1 MAGKGDIV
9 EQALKLLAGGGD
21 DAAKRAFANT
31 RLKTP
36 QGDPMRLYHMTPEDI
51 FEFRASPEN
60 RSGPAV
66 FLSPYPDF
74 QPAYHQSA
82 ERGPAGELTSKFK
95 EGANV
100 MPVYADVRNPLVLD
114 HPRKIKEAAAKYQGG
129 DPQFPRIISPE
140 ARAAMEAE
148 GYDGIVFGGDNPIP
162 YGDRPMD
169 ARLGFQEGRGE
180 EFLVFDPKRV
190 KSAISN
196 TGEYDFTNPDITK
209 AEGGQ
214 VREGYAGKGRVVK
227 NKVGSIVDAVT
238 GRRPNRVFP
247 ELAKRYP
254 EVVPPVTAFDKKKGK
269 EYLAKDLSPEALAVQ
284 KARDVIQKDIDAG
297 FYDPFFDVRARAD
310 VDPSDYPSTGK
321 TIDVKPARPETQAKY
336 RAMAFNPE
344 GLSRLREGYAAGL
357 EQKDVAENWY
367 FMKQLE
373 DKFVE
378 EFGPE
383 EGRKQFK
390 ERFAKPMALTTGG
403 ADPTSNLLMSYY
415 GNFLREKGLP
425 IPKAAYDM
433 PFPIG
438 GQFASSN
445 MGMFGRNMEKEL
457 TPDNPK
463 RFNFQ
468 NNFLGYKE
476 PTIDEQ
482 MSKGFDPKLQMP
494 EWYGPYEEAINM
506 LASEYDVDPRYFQE
520 VTWAGLKSKGK
531 GGYQGMPMIQ
541 HVNEAIERTSRL
553 TGVPPEEVVRR
564 GLVRAEMP
572 IYGMAAPAGA
582 LAVGAMGDD
591 AEEDIDNAVRIAKGG
606 GGGFTKLVRSLFGP
620 SEKEGLEALTKAGS
634 GYKGV
639 PGKPNTV
646 KLPGIGEVEAKPLPP
661 LERAAEDYMK
671 RLGRPGEHVID
682 VFQPLDEDFARRV
695 AGAYGEMKHA
705 PTDPEVKRAYD
716 ALAQETLDQLEA
728 AKQAGIDF
736 SFIRGEDPYKASPGM
751 GYADLAERGHL
762 YVFPTDQGF
771 GSDVAFDPANNPLL
785 KRIGPLGDLDDATV
799 NDAFRIVHDLFG
811 HYGPGNPFFR
821 APGEERAFKLHSRMY
836 SPEARPAMASET
848 RGQNSWLNFG
858 PYGSYNRGANAAET
872 IYADQ
877 KTGIMP
883 PWAYEKADGGAIE
896 NALRIAKGGGGGFV
910 PKVIKGG
917 LEAVETALG
926 KSAPNLSNTSP
937 EMRNAYL
944 LSKMKSSGINT
955 PDDVW
960 NRWRDYMMAKAG
972 PRTGLSSVA
981 SKESHS
987 KQVNDAMQH
996 WRQKADTAG
1005 MSELLK
1011 NWETV
1016 PREDGFVVSAG
1027 PREIFQKAG
1036 IPPTMDN
1043 IQAAYDLLRSL
1054 NKKEDGFAPGGA
1066 VDNAIRIAKD
1076 IGGAAS
1082 RDDMRATYAALE
1094 GANVPQSAAPVEPR
1108 YPDKAAQQMAAK
1120 KAYIAEA
1127 MGGIKRN
1134 REPTDLEYWNA
1145 MPPEE
1150 RAEFAAQ
1157 YPELGEEMRMAS
1169 EVNYYENAQRAK
1181 ASQPYSAQSMTHDA
1195 SVPRTDMKINMP
1207 LLGGEYSLGS
1217 APYNVAEGLQ
1227 SMAQNAYDFKT
1238 MPLYF
1243 SGAAAPIA
1251 LGIDVAESRLNDD
1264 PLGLALSAA
1273 LTPQTA
1279 AALKTAGR
1287 SALGFAR
1294 RNPKA
1299 TAAVIGAG
1307 SYLSPDETEA
1317 DPFAN
1322 KALELTRDY

>member
-9 EQALKLLAGGGD
+9 EQALKLIMGGGN
-21 DAAKRAFANT
+21 DAAKKAFANT

-51 FEFRASPEN
+51 SEFRVSPEN

-82 ERGPAGELTSKFK
+82 ERGPSGELTSQFK

-129 DPQFPRIISPE
+129 DRNFPRIVTPE
-140 ARAAMEAE
+140 ARAAMEAD
-148 GYDGIVFGGDNPIP
+148 GYDGVVFGGDSPIP
-162 YGDRPMD
+162 YGDRAMD
-169 ARLGFQEGRGE
+169 ARLGFQEARDE

-190 KSAISN
+190 KSAVSN

-227 NKVGSIVDAVT
+227 NVVGSIVDAVT
-238 GRRPNRVFP
+238 GRKPNRVFP
-247 ELAKRYP
+247 ELAERYP
-254 EVVPPVTAFDKKKGK
+254 EVAPPVTAFDKKTGK

-297 FYDPFFDVRARAD
+297 SYDPFFDVRARAD
-310 VDPSDYPSTGK
+310 VDPSNYPSTGK
-321 TIDVKPARPETQAKY
+321 TIDVKPVRPETQAKY
-336 RAMAFNPE
+336 RAMAFDPE
-344 GLSRLREGYAAGL
+344 GLSRLREGYTAGL

-378 EFGPE
+378 ELGPE

-425 IPKAAYDM
+425 IPEAAYDM

-438 GQFASSN
+438 GRFASSN
-445 MGMFGRNMEKEL
+445 MGMFGRNMEKEI

-463 RFNFQ
+463 RLNFQ

-506 LASEYDVDPRYFQE
+506 LAREYDVDPRYFQE

-564 GLVRAEMP
+564 GLVRGDMP
-572 IYGMAAPAGA
+572 IYGIAAPAGA
-582 LAVGAMGDD
+582 LAVGAMGEDG
-591 AEEDIDNAVRIAKGG
+591 EEDIDNAVRIAKGG
-606 GGGFTKLVRSLFGP
+606 GGAFTKIVKSFFGP
-620 SEKEGLEALTKAGS
+620 SEREGLEALTKAGS

-639 PGKPNTV
+639 PGKPSTV
-646 KLPGIGEVEAKPLPP
+646 KLPGIGEVEAKPLPS
-661 LERAAEDYMK
+661 LESAAEAYMK
-671 RLGRPGEHVID
+671 RLGRPGEHTID
-682 VFQPLDEDFARRV
+682 AFPPLDEDFARRV

-736 SFIRGEDPYKASPGM
+736 SFIRGEDPYKSSPGM

-762 YVFPTDQGF
+762 YVFPTEQGF
-771 GSDVAFDPANNPLL
+771 GSDVAFDPVNNPLL
-785 KRIGPLGDLDDATV
+785 KRIGPLGDLENATI
-799 NDAFRIVHDLFG
+799 NDAFRIVHDLYG

-883 PWAYEKADGGAIE
+883 PWTYEKADGGAIE
-896 NALRIAKGGGGGFV
+896 DALRIAKGGGGGFI

-917 LEAVETALG
+917 LEAAETALG
-926 KSAPNLSNTSP
+926 KSAPNLSNTSA

-960 NRWRDYMMAKAG
+960 SRWRDYMIAKAG

-981 SKESHS
+981 SEESHS
-987 KQVNDAMQH
+987 KQVNDAMRH
-996 WRQKADTAG
+996 WRQKADDAG
-1005 MSELLK
+1005 IGELLK
-1011 NWETV
+1011 RWETV

-1066 VDNAIRIAKD
+1066 VGNTIRIAKD
-1076 IGGAAS
+1076 VGGSTPAFMSDPTLERAGMMDVGEPENYEAEVKPFIEAATAPMNYAVEDPAGYSGLPVSTGTLQTDGLSLLDTMKAATQLAAS
-1082 RDDMRATYAALE
+1082 GQPIDEYGE
-1094 GANVPQSAAPVEPR
+1094 GNWGQAREKAVRRFVGAPE
-1108 YPDKAAQQMAAK
+1108 
-1120 KAYIAEA
+1120 
-1127 MGGIKRN
+1127 
-1134 REPTDLEYWNA
+1134 
-1145 MPPEE
+1145 
-1150 RAEFAAQ
+1150 
-1157 YPELGEEMRMAS
+1157 
-1169 EVNYYENAQRAK
+1169 
-1181 ASQPYSAQSMTHDA
+1181 
-1195 SVPRTDMKINMP
+1195 
-1207 LLGGEYSLGS
+1207 GGEQSPYRGPFTYNPSDTANYINTLAGFSPYGWAELAHDIPYEAVRTGDYRNAAYEGGLNALFS
-1217 APYNVAEGLQ
+1217 APGI
-1227 SMAQNAYDFKT
+1227 
-1238 MPLYF
+1238 
-1243 SGAAAPIA
+1243 AA
-1251 LGIDVAESRLNDD
+1251 
-1264 PLGLALSAA
+1264 LGLAGRAGINAIRKNPKLASAI
-1273 LTPQTA
+1273 A
-1279 AALKTAGR
+1279 AA
-1287 SALGFAR
+1287 
-1294 RNPKA
+1294 A
-1299 TAAVIGAG
+1299 TGAG
-1307 SYLSPDETEA
+1307 SYFLPNDAEA
-1317 DPFAN
+1317 DYPIN
-1322 KALELTRDY
+1322 KALQLTRDY

>member
-9 EQALKLLAGGGD
+9 EQALKLVAGGGD
-21 DAAKRAFANT
+21 DAAKAAVRSAAENVPTHLRPGSTVQVAPGADEDTRQLVDYLNQRNPNLAFDPQSLAERREDLGTTVPGFHGSPRDIQKFSNT
-31 RLKTP
+31 YSSPEGYWGGHHYFTTSPVDASTNYATP
-36 QGDPMRLYHMTPEDI
+36 EGADLFRRMESSIERTLDNFHPSDVTEWYAGKYGSSEGLDPMNPKIVKEYADDMARQELGITNEGAVYPVNLRMKNPVKIDSPDQTFWGYDTQYDEAGDI
-51 FEFRASPEN
+51 VSEG
-60 RSGPAV
+60 GPAADLIQATRDAMADYGV
-66 FLSPYPDF
+66 SD
-74 QPAYHQSA
+74 S
-82 ERGPAGELTSKFK
+82 
-95 EGANV
+95 
-100 MPVYADVRNPLVLD
+100 YADDLMGKLYERIIED
-114 HPRKIKEAAAKYQGG
+114 GGIDAKSYNDILRGSHVDGYDDEGNMVSMGHIMADAFRRMGHDSIDMPTDVFAGGLGRVGMAGTGG
-129 DPQFPRIISPE
+129 DTRHYII
-140 ARAAMEAE
+140 
-148 GYDGIVFGGDNPIP
+148 
-162 YGDRPMD
+162 
-169 ARLGFQEGRGE
+169 
-180 EFLVFDPKRV
+180 FDPKNIR
-190 KSAISN
+190 SRFGA
-196 TGEYDFTNPDITK
+196 
-209 AEGGQ
+209 
-214 VREGYAGKGRVVK
+214 
-227 NKVGSIVDAVT
+227 
-238 GRRPNRVFP
+238 
-247 ELAKRYP
+247 
-254 EVVPPVTAFDKKKGK
+254 
-269 EYLAKDLSPEALAVQ
+269 
-284 KARDVIQKDIDAG
+284 
-297 FYDPFFDVRARAD
+297 YDPFRAASERI
-310 VDPSDYPSTGK
+310 SD
-321 TIDVKPARPETQAKY
+321 AQ
-336 RAMAFNPE
+336 
-344 GLSRLREGYAAGL
+344 
-357 EQKDVAENWY
+357 
-367 FMKQLE
+367 
-373 DKFVE
+373 
-378 EFGPE
+378 
-383 EGRKQFK
+383 
-390 ERFAKPMALTTGG
+390 GG
-403 ADPTSNLLMSYY
+403 A
-415 GNFLREKGLP
+415 
-425 IPKAAYDM
+425 
-433 PFPIG
+433 
-438 GQFASSN
+438 
-445 MGMFGRNMEKEL
+445 
-457 TPDNPK
+457 
-463 RFNFQ
+463 
-468 NNFLGYKE
+468 
-476 PTIDEQ
+476 
-482 MSKGFDPKLQMP
+482 
-494 EWYGPYEEAINM
+494 
-506 LASEYDVDPRYFQE
+506 
-520 VTWAGLKSKGK
+520 
-531 GGYQGMPMIQ
+531 
-541 HVNEAIERTSRL
+541 IE
-553 TGVPPEEVVRR
+553 
-564 GLVRAEMP
+564 
-572 IYGMAAPAGA
+572 
-582 LAVGAMGDD
+582 GDD
-591 AEEDIDNAVRIAKGG
+591 DIDDAVRIAKGN

-620 SEKEGLEALTKAGS
+620 SEREGLQALTKPGS
-634 GYKGV
+634 SYKGV
-639 PGKPNTV
+639 PGKPDTV

-682 VFQPLDEDFARRV
+682 VFQPLDEDLARRV

-705 PTDPEVKRAYD
+705 PTDPAVKRAYD

-960 NRWRDYMMAKAG
+960 NRWRDYMIAKAG

-1027 PREIFQKAG
+1027 PREIFQKVG

-1076 IGGAAS
+1076 VGGAAS
-1082 RDDMRATYAALE
+1082 QDDMRATYAALE

-1127 MGGIKRN
+1127 MGGIKRD

-1157 YPELGEEMRMAS
+1157 YPELGEEMRLAS
-1169 EVNYYENAQRAK
+1169 EVDYYENAQRAK

-1227 SMAQNAYDFKT
+1227 SVAQNAYDFKT

-1294 RNPKA
+1294 RNPKS
-1299 TAAVIGAG
+1299 TAAIMGAG

-1322 KALELTRDY
+1322 KALELTGDY

>member
-9 EQALKLLAGGGD
+9 EQALKLIMGGGN
-21 DAAKRAFANT
+21 DAAKKAFANT

-82 ERGPAGELTSKFK
+82 ERGPSGELTSQFK

-114 HPRKIKEAAAKYQGG
+114 HPRKIKEAAAKYQSG
-129 DPQFPRIISPE
+129 DRNFPRIMTPE

-148 GYDGIVFGGDNPIP
+148 GYDGVVFGGDNPIP
-162 YGDRPMD
+162 YGDRAMD
-169 ARLGFQEGRGE
+169 ARLGFQEARDE

-190 KSAISN
+190 KSAVSN

-227 NKVGSIVDAVT
+227 NVVGSIVDAVT
-238 GRRPNRVFP
+238 GRTPNRVFP
-247 ELAKRYP
+247 ELAERYP
-254 EVVPPVTAFDKKKGK
+254 EVAPPVTAFDKKTGK

-297 FYDPFFDVRARAD
+297 SYDPFFDVRARAD
-310 VDPSDYPSTGK
+310 VDPSNYPSTGK
-321 TIDVKPARPETQAKY
+321 TIDVKPVRPETQAKY
-336 RAMAFNPE
+336 RAMAFDPE
-344 GLSRLREGYAAGL
+344 GLSRLREGYTAGL

-378 EFGPE
+378 ELGPE

-425 IPKAAYDM
+425 IPEAAYDM

-438 GQFASSN
+438 GRFASSN
-445 MGMFGRNMEKEL
+445 MGMFGRNMEKEI

-463 RFNFQ
+463 RLNFQ

-506 LASEYDVDPRYFQE
+506 LAREYDVDPRYFQE

-564 GLVRAEMP
+564 GLVRGDMP
-572 IYGMAAPAGA
+572 IYGIAAPAGA
-582 LAVGAMGDD
+582 LAVGAMGEDG
-591 AEEDIDNAVRIAKGG
+591 EEDIDNAIRIAKGG
-606 GGGFTKLVRSLFGP
+606 GGAFTKIVKSFFGP
-620 SEKEGLEALTKAGS
+620 SEREGLEALTKAGS
-634 GYKGV
+634 GYKGL
-639 PGKPNTV
+639 PGKPATV
-646 KLPGIGEVEAKPLPP
+646 KLPGIGEVEAKPLPS
-661 LERAAEDYMK
+661 LESAAEGYMK
-671 RLGRPGEHVID
+671 RLGRPGEHTID
-682 VFQPLDEDFARRV
+682 AFPPLDEDFARRV

-736 SFIRGEDPYKASPGM
+736 SFIRGEDPYKSSPGM

-762 YVFPTDQGF
+762 YVFPTEQGF
-771 GSDVAFDPANNPLL
+771 GSDVAFDPVNNPLL
-785 KRIGPLGDLDDATV
+785 TRIGPLGDLENATV
-799 NDAFRIVHDLFG
+799 NDAFRIVHDLYG

-883 PWAYEKADGGAIE
+883 PWTYEKADGGVVDD
-896 NALRIAKGGGGGFV
+896 ALRIAK
-910 PKVIKGG
+910 
-917 LEAVETALG
+917 
-926 KSAPNLSNTSP
+926 
-937 EMRNAYL
+937 
-944 LSKMKSSGINT
+944 
-955 PDDVW
+955 DV
-960 NRWRDYMMAKAG
+960 
-972 PRTGLSSVA
+972 
-981 SKESHS
+981 
-987 KQVNDAMQH
+987 
-996 WRQKADTAG
+996 
-1005 MSELLK
+1005 
-1011 NWETV
+1011 
-1016 PREDGFVVSAG
+1016 
-1027 PREIFQKAG
+1027 
-1036 IPPTMDN
+1036 
-1043 IQAAYDLLRSL
+1043 
-1054 NKKEDGFAPGGA
+1054 
-1066 VDNAIRIAKD
+1066 
-1076 IGGAAS
+1076 GGAAS
-1082 RDDMRATYAALE
+1082 QDDMQATYAALE
-1094 GANVPQSAAPVEPR
+1094 GANVPQSVAPVEPR

-1127 MGGIKRN
+1127 MGGIKRD

-1145 MPPEE
+1145 MPPEAK
-1150 RAEFAAQ
+1150 AEFAAQ
-1157 YPELGEEMRMAS
+1157 YPELGEEMRLAS
-1169 EVNYYENAQRAK
+1169 EVDYYENAQRAK
-1181 ASQPYSAQSMTHDA
+1181 ASQPYSTQSMTHDA
-1195 SVPRTDMKINMP
+1195 PVPRTDMKINMP
-1207 LLGGEYSLGS
+1207 LFGGEYPLGS

-1227 SMAQNAYDFKT
+1227 NMAQSAYDFKT

-1264 PLGLALSAA
+1264 PIGLALNAV

-1299 TAAVIGAG
+1299 TAAVMGAG
-1307 SYLSPDETEA
+1307 SYLSPDSTEA
-1317 DPFAN
+1317 DLFVN
-1322 KALELTRDY
+1322 EALELTRNY

>member
-9 EQALKLLAGGGD
+9 EQALKLIMGGGN
-21 DAAKRAFANT
+21 DAAKKAFANT

-82 ERGPAGELTSKFK
+82 ERGPSGELTSQFK

-129 DPQFPRIISPE
+129 DRNFPRIMTPE

-148 GYDGIVFGGDNPIP
+148 GYDGVVFGGDSPIP
-162 YGDRPMD
+162 YGDRAMD
-169 ARLGFQEGRGE
+169 ARLGFQEARDE

-190 KSAISN
+190 KSAVSN

-227 NKVGSIVDAVT
+227 NVVGSIVDAVT
-238 GRRPNRVFP
+238 GRTPNRVFP
-247 ELAKRYP
+247 ELAERYP
-254 EVVPPVTAFDKKKGK
+254 EVAPPVTAFDKKTGK

-297 FYDPFFDVRARAD
+297 SYDPFFDVRARAD
-310 VDPSDYPSTGK
+310 VDPSNYPSTGK
-321 TIDVKPARPETQAKY
+321 TIDVKPVRPETQAKY
-336 RAMAFNPE
+336 RAMAFDPE
-344 GLSRLREGYAAGL
+344 GLSRLREGYTAGL

-378 EFGPE
+378 ELGPE

-425 IPKAAYDM
+425 IPEAAYDM

-438 GQFASSN
+438 GRFASSN
-445 MGMFGRNMEKEL
+445 MGMFGRNMEKEI

-463 RFNFQ
+463 RLNFQ

-506 LASEYDVDPRYFQE
+506 LAREYDVDPRYFQE

-531 GGYQGMPMIQ
+531 GGYQGVPMIQ

-564 GLVRAEMP
+564 GLVRGDMP
-572 IYGMAAPAGA
+572 IYGIAAPAGA
-582 LAVGAMGDD
+582 LAVGAMGEDG
-591 AEEDIDNAVRIAKGG
+591 EEDIDNAIRIAKGG
-606 GGGFTKLVRSLFGP
+606 GGAFTKIVKSFFGP
-620 SEKEGLEALTKAGS
+620 SEREGLEALTKAGS

-639 PGKPNTV
+639 PGKPATV
-646 KLPGIGEVEAKPLPP
+646 KLPGIGEVEAKPLPSI
-661 LERAAEDYMK
+661 ESAAEDYMK
-671 RLGRPGEHVID
+671 RLGRPGEHTID
-682 VFQPLDEDFARRV
+682 AFPPLDEDFARRV

-705 PTDPEVKRAYD
+705 PTDPEVRRAYD

-736 SFIRGEDPYKASPGM
+736 SFIRGEDPYKSSPGM

-762 YVFPTDQGF
+762 YVFPTEQGF
-771 GSDVAFDPANNPLL
+771 GSDVAFDPVNNPLL
-785 KRIGPLGDLDDATV
+785 KRIGPLGDLENATV
-799 NDAFRIVHDLFG
+799 NDAFRIVHDLYG

-883 PWAYEKADGGAIE
+883 PWTYEKADGGAI
-896 NALRIAKGGGGGFV
+896 
-910 PKVIKGG
+910 
-917 LEAVETALG
+917 
-926 KSAPNLSNTSP
+926 
-937 EMRNAYL
+937 
-944 LSKMKSSGINT
+944 
-955 PDDVW
+955 DD
-960 NRWRDYMMAKAG
+960 
-972 PRTGLSSVA
+972 
-981 SKESHS
+981 
-987 KQVNDAMQH
+987 
-996 WRQKADTAG
+996 
-1005 MSELLK
+1005 
-1011 NWETV
+1011 
-1016 PREDGFVVSAG
+1016 
-1027 PREIFQKAG
+1027 
-1036 IPPTMDN
+1036 
-1043 IQAAYDLLRSL
+1043 
-1054 NKKEDGFAPGGA
+1054 
-1066 VDNAIRIAKD
+1066 AIRIAKD
-1076 IGGAAS
+1076 VGGSTPVLMEDAKGNKYDAKGNIILPLILGPNPARVSDPTLERAGMMDIGEPENYEAEVKPFIEAATAPMNYAVEDPAGYSGLPVSTGTLQTDGLSLLDTMKAAAQLAAS
-1082 RDDMRATYAALE
+1082 GQPIDEYGE
-1094 GANVPQSAAPVEPR
+1094 GNWGQAREKAVRRFVGAPE
-1108 YPDKAAQQMAAK
+1108 
-1120 KAYIAEA
+1120 
-1127 MGGIKRN
+1127 
-1134 REPTDLEYWNA
+1134 
-1145 MPPEE
+1145 
-1150 RAEFAAQ
+1150 
-1157 YPELGEEMRMAS
+1157 
-1169 EVNYYENAQRAK
+1169 
-1181 ASQPYSAQSMTHDA
+1181 
-1195 SVPRTDMKINMP
+1195 
-1207 LLGGEYSLGS
+1207 GGEQSPYRGPFTYNPSDTANYINTLAGFSPYGWAELAHDIPYEAVRTGDYRNAAYEGGLNALFS
-1217 APYNVAEGLQ
+1217 APGI
-1227 SMAQNAYDFKT
+1227 
-1238 MPLYF
+1238 
-1243 SGAAAPIA
+1243 AA
-1251 LGIDVAESRLNDD
+1251 
-1264 PLGLALSAA
+1264 LGLAGRAGINAIRKNPKLASAI
-1273 LTPQTA
+1273 A
-1279 AALKTAGR
+1279 AA
-1287 SALGFAR
+1287 
-1294 RNPKA
+1294 A
-1299 TAAVIGAG
+1299 TGAG
-1307 SYLSPDETEA
+1307 SYFLPNDAEA
-1317 DPFAN
+1317 DYPIN
-1322 KALELTRDY
+1322 KALQLTRDY